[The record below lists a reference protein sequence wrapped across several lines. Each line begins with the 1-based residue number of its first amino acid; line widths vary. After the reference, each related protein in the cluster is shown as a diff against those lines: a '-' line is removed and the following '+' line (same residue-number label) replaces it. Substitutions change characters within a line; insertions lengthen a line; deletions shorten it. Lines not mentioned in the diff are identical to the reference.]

1 MTQNLFLAWPG
12 PGETFKRKSLGPNIC
27 KCERDV
33 KLTYLLSIQGTDM
46 MKRAVKETQKASK
59 EGKVSFYRANW
70 TLEAS
75 SVIPIVFYWHEIVQ
89 ATHLHICI
97 TLY

>member
-1 MTQNLFLAWPG
+1 MLF
-12 PGETFKRKSLGPNIC
+12 
-27 KCERDV
+27 
-33 KLTYLLSIQGTDM
+33 TYESKDDAEVILHTDM

-59 EGKVSFYRANW
+59 VGKVSFYRANW

-89 ATHLHICI
+89 ATHLHNCI